1 VPSEIK
7 QVPRILAWLLV
18 VVVVITA
25 AALLVLPI
33 ERQGGATGEL
43 PPFGLQSRPQEGRYL
58 FDYANLLGHFS
69 EGVERYL
76 DSIRQQYGIEAL
88 LVTVPD
94 LGTAPSI
101 QTLAVD
107 LANGWRIG
115 GEDGG
120 RGLLLLLSAREQQA
134 RLEVGYRLEDV
145 FTDAFVGYIEDLQ
158 LEPYF
163 QRRDIGTGLVAVME
177 ELERRAQ
184 IKHQGQYTAA
194 SIAGL
199 DRQRISG
206 GAGATRALRDY
217 AATGAREDEI
227 VEAGGAATPAEAWE
241 IMLAKW
247 SGRGE
252 HIDKDIYT
260 GMTRMAMGDPDHP
273 DKRTRAAVKDWINA
287 DYEVLAEADHA
298 VIWFGNR
305 EGWNYAPFLFCR
317 TSTGWQF
324 DIVHQ
329 RRLIVMA
336 ENPHWKVAT
345 GDNPYNRLLSGAK
358 QSTGK
363 DILLAPGDS
372 YRCRDDAQV
381 AATIQ
386 RLEQQYQQNALDF
399 DTVMELAR
407 LGVITG
413 RRPNLVL
420 PYLDAAK
427 ALQPGS
433 AEPYRYAAVYHI
445 NAYFQYETALGEVLE
460 LLRRAPDDLYGLLL
474 EAFLHYRL
482 GNYRQSIDSLEKARA
497 IETDNIYAL
506 TLMARD
512 YTLLNSR
519 ASKLDPRRE
528 GYADSAREL
537 LSRARKL
544 APESFRVEQ
553 LASWMGGWGLI

>member
-1 VPSEIK
+1 MS
-7 QVPRILAWLLV
+7 RILVWLL
-18 VVVVITA
+18 A
-25 AALLVLPI
+25 AAAIITTAVLLFPSH
-33 ERQGGATGEL
+33 ERQGGAGLEL
-43 PPFGLQSRPQEGRYL
+43 PPFGLQARPQEHRYL

-76 DSIRQQYGIEAL
+76 DSIRQQHGIEAL

-94 LGTAPSI
+94 LGTASSI

-107 LANGWRIG
+107 LANNWRIG
-115 GEDGG
+115 GDDRG
-120 RGLLLLLSAREQQA
+120 RGLLLLLSASEQEVK
-134 RLEVGYRLEDV
+134 LEVGYQLEDV

-163 QRRDIGTGLVAVME
+163 QQDDIGTGLVAVME
-177 ELERRAQ
+177 ELERRAR
-184 IKHQGQYTAA
+184 IKDEGQYTTAA
-194 SIAGL
+194 IASL
-199 DRQRISG
+199 DGQLISG
-206 GAGATRALRDY
+206 GAGATRVLRDY
-217 AATGAREDEI
+217 AATGDQEGETAET
-227 VEAGGAATPAEAWE
+227 GGAATPAEAWE

-247 SGRGE
+247 AGRGE

-273 DKRTRAAVKDWINA
+273 DKRTRAAVKEWSSA
-287 DYEVLAEADHA
+287 DYDVLVEADHA

-317 TSTGWQF
+317 TGTGWQF

-363 DILLAPGDS
+363 DISLAPADS
-372 YRCRDDAQV
+372 YRCRDDARIS
-381 AATIQ
+381 AAID
-386 RLEQQYQQNALDF
+386 RLEQQYQRNPSDF

-413 RRPNLVL
+413 RRPNLVH
-420 PYLDAAK
+420 PYLEAAK
-427 ALQPGS
+427 TLQPGS
-433 AEPYRYAAVYHI
+433 AEPYRYAAVYHV
-445 NAYFQYETALGEVLE
+445 NAYFQYETALGEVRE
-460 LLRRAPDDLYGLLL
+460 LLRRAPDDFYGLLL
-474 EAFLHYRL
+474 EAFIHYRL

-497 IETDNIYAL
+497 IDADNIYAL

-512 YTLLNSR
+512 YTLLHTG
-519 ASKLDPRRE
+519 AGKLDPRRE
-528 GYADSAREL
+528 AYASSAREL
-537 LSRARKL
+537 LSRARQV
-544 APESFRVEQ
+544 APGSFRVEQ
-553 LASWMGGWGLI
+553 LANWMGAWGLI